1 MAHTT
6 LKWHGDKVEKKI
18 LKGVSKNLQHAA
30 QFLARYARQ
39 RMGVA
44 RTSKPGDYPGKKT
57 GHLRRNV
64 TWQKVNDLLMLWGTN
79 VKYGKYLEEG
89 TSKMSG
95 RPWMTMTNEQAQK
108 QVERIIGKPIK

>member
-6 LKWHGDKVEKKI
+6 LKWHGDEVEKKI
-18 LKGVSKNLQHAA
+18 RKGVSKNLRHAA

-39 RMGVA
+39 RMGIERV
-44 RTSKPGDYPGKKT
+44 SSPGQYPGKDS
-57 GHLRRNV
+57 GYLQPRV
-64 TWQKVNDLLMLWGTN
+64 TWQKVHDLLMLWGTN

-89 TSKMSG
+89 TLKMKS